1 MKAELVLSKVH
12 QNKQF
17 SINQRL
23 IKKAALLLVNAGVFE
38 DIDNEHYRI
47 SAKFMDAFEQ
57 RCLKKLLHY
66 INANKKCKS
75 IISEAIS
82 ECVLAF
88 INAIGLK
95 LTYEEFMT
103 CVATTWYMLVCE
115 GIINI
120 PIQVSNDE

>member
-1 MKAELVLSKVH
+1 MKAELVLSKTH

-23 IKKAALLLVNAGVFE
+23 IKKAALLLVNTGVFE

-47 SAKFMDAFEQ
+47 SAKFMDTFEQ
-57 RCLKKLLHY
+57 RCLEKLLHY
-66 INANKKCKS
+66 TNANRKCKS

-82 ECVLAF
+82 ECVSAF
-88 INAIGLK
+88 INAAGLK

-120 PIQVSNDE
+120 PIQMSNDE